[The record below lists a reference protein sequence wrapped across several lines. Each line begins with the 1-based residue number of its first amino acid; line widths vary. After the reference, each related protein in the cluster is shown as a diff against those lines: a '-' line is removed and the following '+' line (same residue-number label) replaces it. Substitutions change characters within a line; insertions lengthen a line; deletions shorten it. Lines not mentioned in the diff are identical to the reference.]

1 MKIFVGHIRK
11 IFVIVK
17 TNGIIGYWS
26 PEIFKIPACPDILS
40 GILII
45 LLTFLVF
52 SLISTIPWISLE
64 SSSLDL
70 LLFADTESSYSS

>member
-11 IFVIVK
+11 ISVIVK
-17 TNGIIGYWS
+17 NNGIIGYWS
-26 PEIFKIPACPDILS
+26 PEIFKIPACLDILS

-52 SLISTIPWISLE
+52 SLILTIPWISLE

>member
-17 TNGIIGYWS
+17 KNGIIGYWS
-26 PEIFKIPACPDILS
+26 PEIFKIPACPDIPS

-45 LLTFLVF
+45 FGILADFDD
-52 SLISTIPWISLE
+52 
-64 SSSLDL
+64 SLDFL
-70 LLFADTESSYSS
+70 GIIILGFTAIC

>member
-11 IFVIVK
+11 ISVIVK
-17 TNGIIGYWS
+17 KNGIIGYWS

-45 LLTFLVF
+45 LLMFFGILDDF
-52 SLISTIPWISLE
+52 DD
-64 SSSLDL
+64 SLDFL
-70 LLFADTESSYSS
+70 GIIILGFTAIC